1 MKIRFVRPLPRIDH
15 VIPAGFILDAP
26 EGFAQK
32 MIRTGRAVPV
42 FEGGKAPTLEETD
55 RRKDVPSENTYPDP
69 FAETETEEKEASL
82 EPEEEAAA
90 PAPPASPD
98 APEAG
103 KKPARARKGS

>member
-26 EGFAQK
+26 DGFAQK

-55 RRKDVPSENTYPDP
+55 RRKEIPPEKEFPDP
-69 FAETETEEKEASL
+69 FAETETEEKETVM

-98 APEAG
+98 APEAA